1 MRIGLFITARMGSK
15 RLANKHFIKLGDKTA
30 IDHLVSSITA
40 EMKSEISSNQ
50 AVVKIVTGTEKN
62 NKQLAQVAERNH
74 ISIFYGDD
82 SNIPL
87 RHLQAT
93 KSDNIESIISID
105 GDDIFCA
112 PEAIRAVYKV
122 LKSKQDLVFTAGL
135 PLGMNA
141 WGYSVQLLDAA
152 IGENP
157 QKSLDT
163 GWAQI
168 FKRFKREIIDIHC
181 PGAEKVRATLDYEK
195 DKLFFQQCV
204 YLLKDKPKM
213 SSSELVQ
220 KILDANFHLINSALG
235 EDYWLNFNREQKQQ
249 EFPRNEY
256 KE

>member
-30 IDHLVSSITA
+30 IDHLISSISA
-40 EMKSEISSNQ
+40 EMKGEISSNQ
-50 AVVKIVTGTEKN
+50 AIVKIVTGNEKG
-62 NKQLAQVAERNH
+62 NKNFEQVAKTNH

-82 SNIPL
+82 NNIPL
-87 RHLQAT
+87 RHLQAA

-112 PEAIRAVYKV
+112 SEAIRAIYEA
-122 LKSKQDLVFTAGL
+122 LESKQNLVFTAGL

-141 WGYSVQLLDAA
+141 WGYSVSMLEAA

-157 QKSLDT
+157 QTSLDT

-168 FKRFKREIIDIHC
+168 FKRFKHEIIDIHC
-181 PGAEKVRATLDYEK
+181 PGAEKVRATLDYK
-195 DKLFFQQCV
+195 QDKLFFQKCA
-204 YLLKDKPKM
+204 YLLKDKPMM
-213 SSSELVQ
+213 SSTELVQ
-220 KILDANFHLINSALG
+220 KILASNLHLINSALG
-235 EDYWLNFNREQKQQ
+235 EDYWLNFNHEQKQQ
-249 EFPRNEY
+249 EVPWNEH